1 MTGASMRAGE
11 LNAHQPDE
19 RGGRTALARLVGRVV
34 TCEAR
39 WSNAATQLEDGS
51 WLYHVTEAH
60 VFPRASYEHLWIA
73 DVPMHARRRLNEGMR
88 FSFRATVIR
97 YTRADGS
104 EDYSLRYE
112 SWVKG

>member
-1 MTGASMRAGE
+1 MTHASIRAGE
-11 LNAHQPDE
+11 SSSHQPVE
-19 RGGRTALARLVGRVV
+19 RPVRTALARLVGRVV

-39 WSNAATQLEDGS
+39 YSNVAMQLEDGS
-51 WLYHVTEAH
+51 WLYHVTDAF

-104 EDYSLRYE
+104 MDYSLRYD